1 MKRELIHKGQLKIE
15 NYGHISV
22 NFQRIMPRYAME
34 QLLDHIAVAFDKW
47 CDEIIVAE
55 YKNNKKP
62 TDRMVKS
69 EDKRLEGIREVTTAR
84 PLTL

>member
-34 QLLDHIAVAFDKW
+34 KLLDQIAVAFDKW
-47 CDEIIVAE
+47 CDESIVAE
-55 YKNNKKP
+55 
-62 TDRMVKS
+62 
-69 EDKRLEGIREVTTAR
+69 
-84 PLTL
+84 